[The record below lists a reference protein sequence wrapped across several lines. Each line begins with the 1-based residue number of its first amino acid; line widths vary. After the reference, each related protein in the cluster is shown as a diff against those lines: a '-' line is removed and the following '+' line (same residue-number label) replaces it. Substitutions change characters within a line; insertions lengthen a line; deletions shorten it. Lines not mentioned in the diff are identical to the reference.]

1 MKGFFYQIPSEKFI
15 FVYQIEKDD
24 LIEIEGSNI
33 KIIPVGNTTVKYF
46 FCFEF
51 LDCINECFY
60 FSNGNFA
67 VVSPDTRYSK
77 GPILFEVE
85 NKEEFL
91 KGLNEGVYFT
101 QVNLFDQGILNEEIL
116 DVINNTLKNIKL
128 NFKPND

>member
-1 MKGFFYQIPSEKFI
+1 MKGFFYQTPQKKVI
-15 FVYQIEKDD
+15 FVYQIEKND

-33 KIIPVGNTTVKYF
+33 RIIIGSGMFDPSFFYF
-46 FCFEF
+46 TFFK
-51 LDCINECFY
+51 CINKPFY

-67 VVSPDTRYSK
+67 VLSSELLSSGAVC
-77 GPILFEVE
+77 FEIE

-91 KGLNEGVYFT
+91 KGLGAGVYFT